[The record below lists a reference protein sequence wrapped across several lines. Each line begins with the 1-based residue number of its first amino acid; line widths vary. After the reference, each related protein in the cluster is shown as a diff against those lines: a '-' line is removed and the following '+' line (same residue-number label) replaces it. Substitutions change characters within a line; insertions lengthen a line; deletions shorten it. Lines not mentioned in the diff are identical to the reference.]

1 MDTSEPALISLA
13 QFVSMTSRPRSRTLC
28 DIATE
33 FRCLWPQSS
42 LLSQARGSHP
52 FRIMV
57 QGRSTP
63 PRSLPVD
70 HTRRPPPRSNRRG
83 AKRETSRQGRYFIL
97 FVRPSLLA
105 GLITPG
111 RGTCLPS
118 VIESTAE
125 WSSEQRILVEHSHT
139 LLFGLAS
146 RSQTRL
152 VDDRVVTLAYRERTG
167 SR

>member
-1 MDTSEPALISLA
+1 MIPLSLTA
-13 QFVSMTSRPRSRTLC
+13 IHQLHPVKGEAVTRFESWFKDDLPIC
-28 DIATE
+28 DF
-33 FRCLWPQSS
+33 FRLTIRV
-42 LLSQARGSHP
+42 A
-52 FRIMV
+52 
-57 QGRSTP
+57 
-63 PRSLPVD
+63 
-70 HTRRPPPRSNRRG
+70 PPPDRRG

-125 WSSEQRILVEHSHT
+125 WSSEQRILVEHSRT